1 MVYEYEYDEQTQK
14 MRVNCLGGIYGD
26 SIEDYSACMAT
37 TIDKLM
43 ELKKVVRIV
52 FAGVREYEYD
62 FSESKMLLE
71 IALAIE
77 QIMKGRHISIK
88 STVITGC
95 EDDAPDRYKFLQR
108 LLNDLRFDPIE
119 AYKNLMREIRKSRIR
134 AERETGIK
142 KTCYNHYMSNALLPI
157 ADILDNC
164 RLIQL
169 AKPQLTEHKDRS
181 LYRKIFHPTIR
192 PNFIYTR
199 YISLP
204 PANSELVERYK
215 VGDTEIEIYSI
226 PGKVRKLY
234 QIIPPEFRLNEF
246 EYTMLDTARRYL
258 GRHEP
263 RESDLEQPERI
274 RENLFRIGLDMLRDL
289 AADHDINE
297 HRLEELASI
306 LARYTAGL
314 GILDLILQDENIQD
328 VEINSP
334 IGSSPIYIFHGI
346 YQECETNIVPSM
358 EDAES
363 WATRFRLR
371 SGRPLDEANPVLDT
385 EIEVPGGRARVAAI
399 TRTLSP
405 EGLGFAFRRHRDKPW
420 TLPLFI
426 NNKMIDSFSAGLLWF
441 LIDGSRTLLIAGTRS
456 SGKCLSGEE
465 MVQLSDGRLASVKGL
480 VENVIKTEKKG
491 EFSADCDIDLISLDN
506 NMKAVNTKC
515 VKVWKRTTDE
525 KMLKITTN
533 SGKELICTENH
544 PIFTYEKGF
553 IEKPAKKFKIN
564 DMLASPRFL
573 KINPSIKE
581 LQHRIE
587 AFAQSKRTN
596 SVQVKKPENLEDLM
610 EFLGFVYGDGSFS
623 KSKIEFTNND
633 GFVMSRFIELAHSL
647 FGYKAKV
654 KKTGKGVKYT
664 QIMTKNITRLIHEV
678 FELPYGK
685 KSYLIKL
692 PDFALSLPDEYISK
706 FIRALFDCDCYV
718 PKKSRMVEYTT
729 ASKAMAKQVALLFSR
744 FGILS
749 SMRVKRVKGN
759 DYHNIVLYGN
769 EIIKFKHKI
778 GLTDSRKIQRLEELC
793 TRKFIDLTTTDI
805 IPEGGEILKNLR
817 LKLRIT
823 PDKIRKNISKDYW
836 AYENSSYNVTRKW
849 FEVYIKYFEE
859 QYEKIKNFDI
869 NMLENFVETDFNAI
883 NSEIKQLKNLLNV
896 PYSSLSE
903 NISEAGVRKV
913 LGSDNESMHLIDS
926 IDTLQKRLDEIQN
939 LEGIKD
945 MVDRRIETY
954 ARISKICGL
963 PETSIKGYIYGGIKI
978 PSGREK
984 LLQDTINKIREEYAS
999 RLSESNKI
1007 LENIKILSAFHSNNV
1022 SILIN
1027 IKDIL
1032 SSAREL
1038 LNIENEE
1045 LATSL
1050 SLSSVSN
1057 FFNNRFESPKISTI
1071 KAMAKSVISI
1081 YENVVNSETEAL
1093 LENAKNLASSDILW
1107 DRIVR
1112 IEELEKRERSVY
1124 DLTIDNHHN
1133 FIANGVVVHN
1143 SSLLGACMVQIMPKL
1158 RIITVEDT
1166 IELPSAQLRDLGY
1179 NIQSMKSRSVITNV
1193 DTELPAEE
1201 ALRTAL
1207 RLGDSCLII
1216 GEVRSKEA
1224 LALYEAM
1231 RIGALANLVAGTIH
1245 GDSAYGV
1252 FDRVVNDLGVPP
1264 TSFKATD
1271 IILIANMLK
1280 SPDGLKSFRRCVEMT
1295 EVRKHWKNDPMDE
1308 GGFVNLLEYS
1318 ARDDV
1323 LKPSKTLLMGESQVL
1338 NDIALRVREWK
1349 GNWDS
1354 VWNNIK
1360 LRAKIFQ
1367 TLVDYSNVNKRP
1379 DLLEANNIINSNS
1392 HFHIISNDIKEESG
1406 TMDSALIYE
1415 RWLQWLKKNY

>member
-52 FAGVREYEYD
+52 FAGIREYEYD

-77 QIMKGRHISIK
+77 QIMKGRLISIK
-88 STVITGC
+88 STVVTGC

-157 ADILDNC
+157 AAILDNC

-234 QIIPPEFRLNEF
+234 QIVPPEFRLNEF

-306 LARYTAGL
+306 LTRYTAGL

-405 EGLGFAFRRHRDKPW
+405 DGLGFAFRRHRDKPW

-456 SGKCLSGEE
+456 SGKCLSGDTLIALE
-465 MVQLSDGRLASVKGL
+465 DGSYAPIRDLKNNQKRVLALNKDG
-480 VENVIKTEKKG
+480 
-491 EFSADCDIDLISLDN
+491 
-506 NMKAVNTKC
+506 
-515 VKVWKRTTDE
+515 
-525 KMLKITTN
+525 KIV
-533 SGKELICTENH
+533 
-544 PIFTYEKGF
+544 
-553 IEKPAKKFKIN
+553 PAKKTYFYKRYVNKI
-564 DMLASPRFL
+564 L
-573 KINPSIKE
+573 KLKLSSGQE
-581 LQHRIE
+581 
-587 AFAQSKRTN
+587 
-596 SVQVKKPENLEDLM
+596 
-610 EFLGFVYGDGSFS
+610 
-623 KSKIEFTNND
+623 
-633 GFVMSRFIELAHSL
+633 
-647 FGYKAKV
+647 
-654 KKTGKGVKYT
+654 
-664 QIMTKNITRLIHEV
+664 
-678 FELPYGK
+678 
-685 KSYLIKL
+685 IKL
-692 PDFALSLPDEYISK
+692 TPEHPLLTQEGWKAADCLP
-706 FIRALFDCDCYV
+706 
-718 PKKSRMVEYTT
+718 
-729 ASKAMAKQVALLFSR
+729 
-744 FGILS
+744 
-749 SMRVKRVKGN
+749 
-759 DYHNIVLYGN
+759 
-769 EIIKFKHKI
+769 I
-778 GLTDSRKIQRLEELC
+778 GSCIAAA
-793 TRKFIDLTTTDI
+793 
-805 IPEGGEILKNLR
+805 NV
-817 LKLRIT
+817 
-823 PDKIRKNISKDYW
+823 NISKTVGQLSL
-836 AYENSSYNVTRKW
+836 NSTV
-849 FEVYIKYFEE
+849 FLD
-859 QYEKIKNFDI
+859 KINSVETLEGNFD
-869 NMLENFVETDFNAI
+869 
-883 NSEIKQLKNLLNV
+883 
-896 PYSSLSE
+896 
-903 NISEAGVRKV
+903 
-913 LGSDNESMHLIDS
+913 
-926 IDTLQKRLDEIQN
+926 
-939 LEGIKD
+939 
-945 MVDRRIETY
+945 
-954 ARISKICGL
+954 
-963 PETSIKGYIYGGIKI
+963 
-978 PSGREK
+978 
-984 LLQDTINKIREEYAS
+984 
-999 RLSESNKI
+999 
-1007 LENIKILSAFHSNNV
+1007 
-1022 SILIN
+1022 
-1027 IKDIL
+1027 
-1032 SSAREL
+1032 
-1038 LNIENEE
+1038 
-1045 LATSL
+1045 
-1050 SLSSVSN
+1050 
-1057 FFNNRFESPKISTI
+1057 
-1071 KAMAKSVISI
+1071 
-1081 YENVVNSETEAL
+1081 
-1093 LENAKNLASSDILW
+1093 
-1107 DRIVR
+1107 
-1112 IEELEKRERSVY
+1112 VY
-1124 DLTIDNHHN
+1124 DISVPEYHN
-1133 FIANGVVVHN
+1133 FIANRIIVHN

-1158 RIITVEDT
+1158 RIITLEDT

-1216 GEVRSKEA
+1216 GEVRSSIPGWEEVFVVENGETKRVPIEKLENKNIQNYKVPTLGFDLKVGLKPLAGFVKHPKRKNLIEITTRTGRRVTVTPDHSLFHAKDFKIAPIECKDLRKGDSIVIPASIPVGFNDIDNIDVIKMLPEFRLENFEPDTRKAIEKLGWKKATEIAAITSGDIYNYFRTAPNQQINLPISSFENLVREAEIESDLTQLNVVRGTGNSIPASIPVNEDFCRFLGYYVSEGYYSLQEGSGGHVVLTNSNQGMLDDMINLSHNLFDIRPTIRKVYGAGESTQVKLGSCALATLISRLECGRTCTEKRIPSLIFGLGKPKIAAFLRGLFSGDGGFTASIRSGNSIRYASTSKKLVEDVAYLLLAFGIVSTIRYRKPKNERSNVIWTAEFKDREMVEKFMTEIGFARNVPPMIIKAWPHTTANTVKFNKEYLRKHLTKYPRRYRHLFRFERCSKNYLKKVVNDPQCEASEHLKTFANGEFFLDEIKDIIEIELEKPVPVYDLSVDPSQNFIGGFGGILLHNTEA

-1295 EVRKHWKNDPMDE
+1295 EVRKHWKIDPMDE